1 VLPVND
7 GLKEIAKNLIAN
19 QVTKEMEDMSIDG
32 QMKEIRIGNEKVIDK
47 YNKEIQKNEQEVDH
61 EYESGAMK
69 SVAKAAL
76 N

>member
-1 VLPVND
+1 
-7 GLKEIAKNLIAN
+7 
-19 QVTKEMEDMSIDG
+19 
-32 QMKEIRIGNEKVIDK
+32 MKEIRIANEKVIEN
-47 YNKEIQKNEQEVDH
+47 YNNELQKKEQEVDH